1 MTESL
6 IARHNKRMMN
16 LPEIPSSAIQPVMS
30 ALLSFG
36 LIDMMLRK
44 FGATR
49 DRHPADYG
57 ASWVDHLAWG
67 ADSAFV
73 AARLIFSGQFVG
85 ASAVLRSQ
93 MERWTENVAYNY
105 GVKHISGESAAEFAA
120 RAWSRGHEKYPSAI
134 KQESDTNVESEI
146 SELDF
151 WEDER
156 RSLGFQGP
164 SVIVGKDYRVYPGT
178 LMELLS
184 ELLHGRGD
192 FIKVL
197 RWDAC
202 DLLADEPTELV
213 EASQWL
219 SDVLMLYLRQ
229 IRVCLATLAMEQGK
243 PELAPALFALP
254 ERIYAGGDAPIPSS
268 LFPLLPQTGLSP
280 DILERMRSASY
291 AYEEVMRG
299 RRPAGRLFRDGE
311 MVHLHFYERRA
322 RAGRWA
328 LKALE
333 EEKEKLGDGFN
344 IDGLGGRDSTNVM
357 ATEMAGVLSLWLG
370 DSPEGNAAAMCASAL
385 RTAHWLWLEDD
396 DRSMAALRVVL
407 EQCARLRVWATKP
420 GKAAKLEESLSSTP
434 KDWVNAAGW
443 RRLAPLNRALGEFA
457 HFHARIRRQGAWEIL
472 VGVQSN
478 GGSPDSIYTARGHI
492 LETMTAMV
500 MVESTRSVA
509 RISPVMENAFREITA
524 DTFTDPDELQARL
537 EEFLD
542 RAMSLKDVPRGPYAF
557 HGPAQESAE

>member
-1 MTESL
+1 VTEAL
-6 IARHNKRMMN
+6 ISRHNTRMTN
-16 LPEIPSSAIQPVMS
+16 LPKIPSSAIQPVMS

-36 LIDMMLRK
+36 LIDKALRK
-44 FGATR
+44 LGATR

-93 MERWTENVAYNY
+93 MERWTENVAYNH
-105 GVKHISGESAAEFAA
+105 GVEHIAGESAAEFAA

-134 KQESDTNVESEI
+134 RQESDTSVGSEI
-146 SELDF
+146 SDLDF

-156 RSLGFQGP
+156 KPQGLQGP
-164 SVIVGKDYRVYPGT
+164 SVLIGKDYHVYPGT

-202 DLLADEPTELV
+202 DLLTNEPTELV

-219 SDVLMLYLRQ
+219 SDVLMLNLRQ
-229 IRVCLATLAMEQGK
+229 IRVCLATLALEKGK
-243 PELAPALFALP
+243 PALAPALFALP
-254 ERIYAGGDAPIPSS
+254 ERIYAGGEPPAPQS
-268 LFPLLPQTGLSP
+268 LFPLLPRTGLSP
-280 DILERMRSASY
+280 DILEQMWRASY

-299 RRPAGRLFRDGE
+299 RRPAGRLFYDSE

-328 LKALE
+328 LKTLE
-333 EEKEKLGDGFN
+333 DEKEKLGDDFN
-344 IDGLGGRDSTNVM
+344 IDGLSARDSVNVI
-357 ATEMAGVLSLWLG
+357 ATEMAGILSSWLG
-370 DSPEGNAAAMCASAL
+370 NSPEGNAAAMCASAL

-407 EQCARLRVWATKP
+407 EQCARLRVWAMKP
-420 GKAAKLEESLSSTP
+420 EKAAKLEESPSSTP

-457 HFHARIRRQGAWEIL
+457 HSHARIRRQGAWKIL
-472 VGVQSN
+472 VGVQEDEE
-478 GGSPDSIYTARGHI
+478 SPDSIYTARGHA
-492 LETMTAMV
+492 LETVTAMV
-500 MVESTRSVA
+500 MVETTRSVA
-509 RISPVMENAFREITA
+509 QLSPVMEKAFRDITA
-524 DTFTDPDELQARL
+524 EIFADVDELQARL
-537 EEFLD
+537 EDFLD
-542 RAMSLKDVPRGPYAF
+542 RAMKLKDVPRGPYAF
-557 HGPAQESAE
+557 RGPASDPDE